1 MNEQEFRELVNQS
14 LSMDKEKAISILI
27 SIMLNDTEDYEKR
40 LALSKAITVL
50 QMLG

>member
-1 MNEQEFRELVNQS
+1 MTEQELKDLINQS
-14 LSMDKEKAISILI
+14 VSMDKEKAINLLI

-50 QMLG
+50 QILG

>member
-1 MNEQEFRELVNQS
+1 MNEQEFKELVNQS
-14 LSMDKEKAISILI
+14 LSMDKEKAINILI